1 MISNEMTSLINAQ
14 INRELFSSYFYL
26 NLSARAEASNLK
38 GTAAW
43 FMAKH
48 HEEMAHAHK
57 MYRYLIDQDASVEL
71 TQVEAPPSDV
81 EGAVNMFEI
90 TLEHERVVTSAINDI
105 VDHALSEK
113 DHATNVFFQWFVTEQ
128 IEEEATVKDIIG
140 RLRVFGDQGQAL
152 LLIDNELG
160 NLAKQMTQTAATGAH
175 AAP

>member
-1 MISNEMTSLINAQ
+1 MISTAMTSLINAQ

-26 NLSARAEASNLK
+26 NLSAQAESSNLK

-57 MYRYLIDQDASVEL
+57 MYQYLIEQDATVQLSEVS
-71 TQVEAPPSDV
+71 APPSNI
-81 EGAVNMFEI
+81 EGVVNMFAS
-90 TLEHERVVTSAINDI
+90 TLEHERTVTSAINSI

-140 RLRVFGDQGQAL
+140 RLEVFGDQGQAL
-152 LLIDNELG
+152 LLIDNELADLAGRMNKTGGTEG
-160 NLAKQMTQTAATGAH
+160 NGSA
-175 AAP
+175 